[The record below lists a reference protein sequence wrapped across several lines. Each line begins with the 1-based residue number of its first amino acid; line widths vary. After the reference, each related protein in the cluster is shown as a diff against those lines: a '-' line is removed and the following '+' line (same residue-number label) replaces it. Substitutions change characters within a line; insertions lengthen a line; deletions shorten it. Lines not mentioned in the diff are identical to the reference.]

1 MEQLNIDIVKNS
13 TYTLDEIFNIY
24 KELFPT
30 NKQWSE
36 ILIAREGVLNFF
48 SLKNILK
55 KSIVYY
61 DNSKYVNSFYY
72 QDKQYWL
79 SKDIR
84 IGLLRLIDSGAE
96 QITLQLNDN
105 YLIISPDK
113 LKEFLNQLEVYAGK
127 CFAITADHLQNLK
140 QLSTVQDLLNYDYTV
155 KYPNKIT
162 LNENQC

>member
-105 YLIISPDK
+105 YLIISSDK

-127 CFAITADHLQNLK
+127 CFSITAEHLQNIK
-140 QLSTVQDLLNYDYTV
+140 QLSTIEELLKYDYTA
-155 KYPNKIT
+155 KYPNKVI

>member
-1 MEQLNIDIVKNS
+1 MEQLNINIVKNS

-36 ILIAREGVLNFF
+36 ILTVREGVLNFS
-48 SLKNILK
+48 SLKNILE
-55 KSIVYY
+55 KSIAYY
-61 DNSKYVNSFYY
+61 DTSKYVNSFYY

-84 IGLLRLIDSGAE
+84 IGLFRLIDSGAE

-105 YLIISPDK
+105 YLIISSDK

-127 CFAITADHLQNLK
+127 CFSITAEHLQNIK
-140 QLSTVQDLLNYDYTV
+140 QLSTIEELLKYDYTA
-155 KYPNKIT
+155 KYPNKVI

>member
-84 IGLLRLIDSGAE
+84 IGLFRLIDSGAK

-105 YLIISPDK
+105 YLIISSDK

-127 CFAITADHLQNLK
+127 CFSITAEHLQNIK
-140 QLSTVQDLLNYDYTV
+140 QLSTIEELLKYDYTA
-155 KYPNKIT
+155 KYPNKVI

>member
-61 DNSKYVNSFYY
+61 DTSKYVNSFYY

-79 SKDIR
+79 SKDVR
-84 IGLLRLIDSGAE
+84 VGLFRLIDSGAK

-105 YLIISPDK
+105 YLIISSDK
-113 LKEFLNQLEVYAGK
+113 LKEFLNQLEIYAGK
-127 CFAITADHLQNLK
+127 CFSITAEHLQNMK
-140 QLSTVQDLLNYDYTV
+140 QLNTTEELLNYDYTA
-155 KYPNKIT
+155 KYPNKII
-162 LNENQC
+162 LNENQN

>member
-1 MEQLNIDIVKNS
+1 MEQLNINIVKNS

-36 ILIAREGVLNFF
+36 ILTVREGVLNFS

-55 KSIVYY
+55 KSIAYY
-61 DNSKYVNSFYY
+61 DTSKYVNSFYY

-79 SKDIR
+79 SKDVR

-127 CFAITADHLQNLK
+127 CFATTADHLQNLK
-140 QLSTVQDLLNYDYTV
+140 QLSTIQDLLNYDYTV

-162 LNENQC
+162 LNENQY

>member
-1 MEQLNIDIVKNS
+1 MEQLNTDIVKNS

-61 DNSKYVNSFYY
+61 DTSKYVNSFYY

-79 SKDIR
+79 SKDVR
-84 IGLLRLIDSGAE
+84 IGLFRLIDSGAK

-105 YLIISPDK
+105 YLIISSDK

-127 CFAITADHLQNLK
+127 CFSITAEHLQNIK
-140 QLSTVQDLLNYDYTV
+140 QLSTIEELLKYDYTA
-155 KYPNKIT
+155 KYPNKVI

>member
-1 MEQLNIDIVKNS
+1 MKQLNINLVKNS
-13 TYTLDEIFNIY
+13 TYTLNEIFDIY

-36 ILIAREGVLNFF
+36 ILTMREGVLNFL
-48 SLKNILK
+48 SLKTILK
-55 KSIVYY
+55 KSIAYY
-61 DNSKYVNSFYY
+61 DTSKYVNSFYY

-84 IGLLRLIDSGAE
+84 IGLFRLIDSGAE

-127 CFAITADHLQNLK
+127 CFATTAEHLQNIK
-140 QLSTVQDLLNYDYTV
+140 QFSTIEELLNYDYTA
-155 KYPNKIT
+155 KYPNKII
-162 LNENQC
+162 LNGNQS

>member
-1 MEQLNIDIVKNS
+1 MEQLNINIVKNS

-61 DNSKYVNSFYY
+61 DTSKYVNSFYY

-84 IGLLRLIDSGAE
+84 IGLFRLIDSGAK

-105 YLIISPDK
+105 YLIISSDK

-127 CFAITADHLQNLK
+127 CFSITAEHLQNIK
-140 QLSTVQDLLNYDYTV
+140 QLSTIEELLKYDYTA
-155 KYPNKIT
+155 KYPNKVI

>member
-1 MEQLNIDIVKNS
+1 MEQLNINIVKNS

-36 ILIAREGVLNFF
+36 ILTVREGVLNFS
-48 SLKNILK
+48 SLKNILE
-55 KSIVYY
+55 KSIAYY
-61 DNSKYVNSFYY
+61 DTSKYVNSFYY

-84 IGLLRLIDSGAE
+84 IGLFRLIDSGAK

-105 YLIISPDK
+105 YLIISSDK

-127 CFAITADHLQNLK
+127 CFSITAEHLQNIK
-140 QLSTVQDLLNYDYTV
+140 QLNTIEELLKYDYTA
-155 KYPNKIT
+155 KYPNKVI

>member
-61 DNSKYVNSFYY
+61 DSSKYVNSFYY

-79 SKDIR
+79 SKDTR
-84 IGLLRLIDSGAE
+84 VGLFRLIDSGAK

-105 YLIISPDK
+105 YLIISSDK
-113 LKEFLNQLEVYAGK
+113 LKEFLNQLEIYAGK
-127 CFAITADHLQNLK
+127 CFSITAEHLQNIK
-140 QLSTVQDLLNYDYTV
+140 QLNTIEELLKYDYTA

>member
-1 MEQLNIDIVKNS
+1 MNQLNIDLVKNS
-13 TYTLDEIFNIY
+13 QCTLNELFDLY
-24 KELFPT
+24 KEVFPT
-30 NKQWSE
+30 NQQWAE
-36 ILIAREGVLNFF
+36 ILTAREGILNFS
-48 SLKNILK
+48 SLKSILK
-55 KSIVYY
+55 KAINYY
-61 DNSKYVNSFYY
+61 DTSKYVNSFYY

-127 CFAITADHLQNLK
+127 CFATTADHLQNLK
-140 QLSTVQDLLNYDYTV
+140 QLGTVQDLLNYDYTV

>member
-61 DNSKYVNSFYY
+61 DTSKYVNSFYY

-79 SKDIR
+79 SKDVR
-84 IGLLRLIDSGAE
+84 ISLFRLIDSGAK

-105 YLIISPDK
+105 YLIISSDK

-127 CFAITADHLQNLK
+127 CFSITAEHLQNIK
-140 QLSTVQDLLNYDYTV
+140 QLSTIEELLKYDYTA
-155 KYPNKIT
+155 KYPNKVI

>member
-79 SKDIR
+79 SKDVR
-84 IGLLRLIDSGAE
+84 IGLFRLIDSGAK

-105 YLIISPDK
+105 YLIISSDK

-127 CFAITADHLQNLK
+127 CFSITAEHFQNIK
-140 QLSTVQDLLNYDYTV
+140 QLSTIEELLKYDYTA
-155 KYPNKIT
+155 KYPNKVI

>member
-1 MEQLNIDIVKNS
+1 MEQLNINIVKNS

-61 DNSKYVNSFYY
+61 DTSKYVNSFYY

-84 IGLLRLIDSGAE
+84 VGLFRLIDSGAK
-96 QITLQLNDN
+96 QVTLQLNDN
-105 YLIISPDK
+105 YLIISSDK
-113 LKEFLNQLEVYAGK
+113 LKEFLNQLEIYAGK
-127 CFAITADHLQNLK
+127 CFSITAEHLQNIK
-140 QLSTVQDLLNYDYTV
+140 QLNTIEELLKYDYTA
-155 KYPNKIT
+155 KYPNKII

>member
-1 MEQLNIDIVKNS
+1 MEQLNINIVKNS

-36 ILIAREGVLNFF
+36 ILTVREGVLNFS

-55 KSIVYY
+55 KSIAYY
-61 DNSKYVNSFYY
+61 DTSKYVNSFYY

-79 SKDIR
+79 SKDVR
-84 IGLLRLIDSGAE
+84 IGLFRLIDSGAE

-105 YLIISPDK
+105 YLIISSDK

-127 CFAITADHLQNLK
+127 CFSVTAEHLQNIK
-140 QLSTVQDLLNYDYTV
+140 QLSTIEELLKYDYTA
-155 KYPNKIT
+155 KYPNKVI

>member
-55 KSIVYY
+55 KSIIYY
-61 DNSKYVNSFYY
+61 DTSKYVNSFYY

-127 CFAITADHLQNLK
+127 CFATTASHLQNLK

>member
-1 MEQLNIDIVKNS
+1 MDQLNINIIKNS

-36 ILIAREGVLNFF
+36 ILTVREGVLNFL

-55 KSIVYY
+55 KSITYY
-61 DNSKYVNSFYY
+61 DTSKYVNSFYY

-84 IGLLRLIDSGAE
+84 IGLFRLIDSGAE
-96 QITLQLNDN
+96 QITLQLDDN

-113 LKEFLNQLEVYAGK
+113 LKKFLNQLEVYAGK
-127 CFAITADHLQNLK
+127 CFATTAEHLQNIK
-140 QLSTVQDLLNYDYTV
+140 QLSTIEELLNYDYTA
-155 KYPNKIT
+155 KYPNKII
-162 LNENQC
+162 LNGNQS

>member
-1 MEQLNIDIVKNS
+1 MEQLNINLVKNS
-13 TYTLDEIFNIY
+13 TYTLNEIFDIY

-30 NKQWSE
+30 SKQWSE
-36 ILIAREGVLNFF
+36 ILTMREGVLNFL
-48 SLKNILK
+48 SLRTILK
-55 KSIVYY
+55 KSIAYY
-61 DNSKYVNSFYY
+61 DTSKYVNSFYY

-84 IGLLRLIDSGAE
+84 IGLFRLIDSGAK

-127 CFAITADHLQNLK
+127 CFATTAEHLQNIK
-140 QLSTVQDLLNYDYTV
+140 QFSTIEELLNYDYTA
-155 KYPNKIT
+155 KYPNKII
-162 LNENQC
+162 LNGNQS

>member
-55 KSIVYY
+55 KSIIYY

-84 IGLLRLIDSGAE
+84 VGLFRLIDSGAK

-105 YLIISPDK
+105 YLIISSDK

-127 CFAITADHLQNLK
+127 CFSITAEHLQNIK
-140 QLSTVQDLLNYDYTV
+140 QLNTIEELLKYDYTA

>member
-1 MEQLNIDIVKNS
+1 MEQLNINIVKNS

-36 ILIAREGVLNFF
+36 ILTVREGVLNFS
-48 SLKNILK
+48 SLKNILQ
-55 KSIVYY
+55 KSITYY
-61 DNSKYVNSFYY
+61 DTSKYVNSFYY

-79 SKDIR
+79 SKDVR
-84 IGLLRLIDSGAE
+84 IGLFRLIDSGAK

-105 YLIISPDK
+105 YLIISSDK

-127 CFAITADHLQNLK
+127 CFSITAEHLQNIK
-140 QLSTVQDLLNYDYTV
+140 QLSTIEELLKYDYTA
-155 KYPNKIT
+155 KYPNKVI

>member
-1 MEQLNIDIVKNS
+1 MEQLNTDIVKNS

-105 YLIISPDK
+105 YLIISSDK

-127 CFAITADHLQNLK
+127 CFSITAEHLQNIK
-140 QLSTVQDLLNYDYTV
+140 QLSTIEELLKYDYTA
-155 KYPNKIT
+155 KYPNKVI

>member
-113 LKEFLNQLEVYAGK
+113 LK
-127 CFAITADHLQNLK
+127 
-140 QLSTVQDLLNYDYTV
+140 
-155 KYPNKIT
+155 
-162 LNENQC
+162 

>member
-1 MEQLNIDIVKNS
+1 MEQLNINLVKNS
-13 TYTLDEIFNIY
+13 TYTLNEIFDIY

-30 NKQWSE
+30 SKQWSE
-36 ILIAREGVLNFF
+36 ILTMREGVLNFL
-48 SLKNILK
+48 SLRTILK
-55 KSIVYY
+55 KSIAYY
-61 DNSKYVNSFYY
+61 DTSKYVNSFYY

-84 IGLLRLIDSGAE
+84 IGLFRLIDSGAE

-127 CFAITADHLQNLK
+127 CFATTAEHLQNIK
-140 QLSTVQDLLNYDYTV
+140 QFSTIEELLNYDYTA
-155 KYPNKIT
+155 KYPNKII
-162 LNENQC
+162 LNGNQS

>member
-24 KELFPT
+24 KDLFPT

-55 KSIVYY
+55 KSIIYY
-61 DNSKYVNSFYY
+61 DTSKYVNSFYY

-84 IGLLRLIDSGAE
+84 IGLF
-96 QITLQLNDN
+96 Q
-105 YLIISPDK
+105 
-113 LKEFLNQLEVYAGK
+113 
-127 CFAITADHLQNLK
+127 
-140 QLSTVQDLLNYDYTV
+140 
-155 KYPNKIT
+155 
-162 LNENQC
+162 

>member
-1 MEQLNIDIVKNS
+1 MEQLNINIVKNS

-48 SLKNILK
+48 SLKTILK
-55 KSIVYY
+55 KSIAYY
-61 DNSKYVNSFYY
+61 DTSKYVNSFYY

-79 SKDIR
+79 SKDVR
-84 IGLLRLIDSGAE
+84 IGLFRLIDSGAK

-105 YLIISPDK
+105 YLIISSDK

-127 CFAITADHLQNLK
+127 CFSITAEHLQNIK
-140 QLSTVQDLLNYDYTV
+140 QLSTIEELLKYDYTA
-155 KYPNKIT
+155 KYPNKAI

>member
-1 MEQLNIDIVKNS
+1 MEQLNINIVKNS

-24 KELFPT
+24 KEAFPT

-55 KSIVYY
+55 KSISYY
-61 DNSKYVNSFYY
+61 YTSKYFNSFYY

-79 SKDIR
+79 SKDVR
-84 IGLLRLIDSGAE
+84 IGLFRLIDSGAK

-105 YLIISPDK
+105 YLIISSDK

-127 CFAITADHLQNLK
+127 CFSVTAKHLEAIK
-140 QLSTVQDLLNYDYTV
+140 QLNTIDELINYDF
-155 KYPNKIT
+155 KSGYPLKIT
-162 LNENQC
+162 LDE

>member
-127 CFAITADHLQNLK
+127 CFTVTAEHLQNMK
-140 QLSTVQDLLNYDYTV
+140 QLNTTEQLLNYDYTA
-155 KYPNKIT
+155 KYPNKII
-162 LNENQC
+162 LNENQN

>member
-48 SLKNILK
+48 SLKTILK

-61 DNSKYVNSFYY
+61 DTSKYVNSFYY

-79 SKDIR
+79 SKDVR
-84 IGLLRLIDSGAE
+84 IGLFRLIDSGAK

-105 YLIISPDK
+105 YLIISSDK

-127 CFAITADHLQNLK
+127 CFSITAEHLQNIK
-140 QLSTVQDLLNYDYTV
+140 QLSTIEELLKYDYTA
-155 KYPNKIT
+155 KYPNKVI

>member
-1 MEQLNIDIVKNS
+1 MEQLNINIVKNS

-84 IGLLRLIDSGAE
+84 IGLFRLIDSGAK

-105 YLIISPDK
+105 YLIISSDK

-127 CFAITADHLQNLK
+127 CFSITAEHLQNIK
-140 QLSTVQDLLNYDYTV
+140 QLSTIEELLKYDYTA
-155 KYPNKIT
+155 KYPNKVI

>member
-1 MEQLNIDIVKNS
+1 MEQLNTDIVKNS

-72 QDKQYWL
+72 QNKQYWL
-79 SKDIR
+79 SKDVR
-84 IGLLRLIDSGAE
+84 IGLFRLIDSGAK

-105 YLIISPDK
+105 YLIISSDK

-127 CFAITADHLQNLK
+127 CFSITAEHLQNIK
-140 QLSTVQDLLNYDYTV
+140 QLSTIEELLKYDYTA
-155 KYPNKIT
+155 KYPNKVI

>member
-79 SKDIR
+79 SKDVR
-84 IGLLRLIDSGAE
+84 IGLFRLIDSGAK

-105 YLIISPDK
+105 YLIISSDK

-127 CFAITADHLQNLK
+127 CFSITAEHLQNIK
-140 QLSTVQDLLNYDYTV
+140 QLSTIEELLKYDYTA

>member
-1 MEQLNIDIVKNS
+1 MEQLNIDIIKNS

-127 CFAITADHLQNLK
+127 CFSITAEHLQNIK
-140 QLSTVQDLLNYDYTV
+140 QLSTIEELLKYDYTA
-155 KYPNKIT
+155 KYPNKVI

>member
-105 YLIISPDK
+105 YLIISSDK
-113 LKEFLNQLEVYAGK
+113 LKEFLNQLELYAGE
-127 CFAITADHLQNLK
+127 CFSTTAEHLQNIK
-140 QLSTVQDLLNYDYTV
+140 QLSTIEELLKYDYTA
-155 KYPNKIT
+155 KYPNKVI

>member
-1 MEQLNIDIVKNS
+1 MKQLNINLVKNS
-13 TYTLDEIFNIY
+13 TYTLNEIFDIY

-36 ILIAREGVLNFF
+36 ILTMREGVLNFL
-48 SLKNILK
+48 SLRTILK
-55 KSIVYY
+55 KSIAYY
-61 DNSKYVNSFYY
+61 DTSKYVNSFYY

-84 IGLLRLIDSGAE
+84 IGLFRLIDSGAE

-113 LKEFLNQLEVYAGK
+113 LKNFLNQLEVYAGK
-127 CFAITADHLQNLK
+127 CFATTAEHLQNIK
-140 QLSTVQDLLNYDYTV
+140 QFSTIEELLNYDYTA
-155 KYPNKIT
+155 KYPNKII
-162 LNENQC
+162 LNGNQS